1 VHLDL
6 AALGLDGSRSYRV
19 QDLMHGH
26 IYVWSGADN
35 YVSLNPE
42 GTSMHLF
49 KVEQ

>member
-6 AALGLDGSRSYRV
+6 AALGLDAGRPYRV
-19 QDLMHGH
+19 HDLMHGH
-26 IYVWSGADN
+26 VYEWSGADN